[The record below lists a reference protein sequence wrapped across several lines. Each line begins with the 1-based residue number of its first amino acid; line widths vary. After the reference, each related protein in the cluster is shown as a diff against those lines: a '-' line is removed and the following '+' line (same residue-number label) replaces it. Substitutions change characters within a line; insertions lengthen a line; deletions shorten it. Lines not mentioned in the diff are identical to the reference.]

1 MIKCLSF
8 LIRIIY
14 TIIIIIYIVSMM
26 MRRWFFSLHLQY
38 RERKKEKK
46 KASPHRRGGVAAAA
60 AAAKRVQGLRPSS
73 PPSLSD
79 LASSP
84 NGRLSAD
91 LPISELSPCPCSFPS
106 CTRPRAGCYLA
117 SLHTWSEEREKK
129 KKKKKKRERRETRRA
144 RRARR
149 ERFVRIKNEHHKTT
163 TPTRTPTNSQ

>member
-1 MIKCLSF
+1 
-8 LIRIIY
+8 
-14 TIIIIIYIVSMM
+14 MM

-129 KKKKKKRERRETRRA
+129 KKKKKKKKKRERRMNKTTAAEKHTLGV
-144 RRARR
+144 R
-149 ERFVRIKNEHHKTT
+149 ERYYSTT
-163 TPTRTPTNSQ
+163 TAKNK

>member
-14 TIIIIIYIVSMM
+14 TIIIIIYSKYDDETMIFLSPFTAGPGRDCLV
-26 MRRWFFSLHLQY
+26 QPY

-117 SLHTWSEEREKK
+117 SLHT
-129 KKKKKKRERRETRRA
+129 
-144 RRARR
+144 
-149 ERFVRIKNEHHKTT
+149 
-163 TPTRTPTNSQ
+163 